1 MGGGGIETAT
11 GGDGAKTARGR
22 GGAGTAAA
30 WQRMEAA
37 TGSGMAMSEVR
48 GGAGAR
54 RLADAEAMRW
64 WLWRM
69 GEGSGSKGCGD

>member
-37 TGSGMAMSEVR
+37 TGSGMAMSEVEA
-48 GGAGAR
+48 GCGATSGAR
-54 RLADAEAMRW
+54 RRGGMED
-64 WLWRM
+64 
-69 GEGSGSKGCGD
+69 GEERSKGCGD